1 MKNNLEL
8 LLYSFEGELSQEEQQ
23 QLKKALSAS
32 PELRAERDKLLKI
45 RKLIGGLK
53 IPEDPSF
60 SDKVLQRL
68 NNSSSKTETAFS
80 ATVVSLFPR
89 VAAACIVILLL
100 ALSIV
105 YLSQGNYSTD
115 ALIGVDTFSLED
127 AYSLIDY

>member
-8 LLYSFEGELSQEEQQ
+8 LLYSFDGKLNQEEQQ
-23 QLKKALSAS
+23 QLDKALSAS
-32 PELRAERDKLLKI
+32 PGLRAERDKLLKM

-53 IPEDPSF
+53 ISEDPSF

-68 NNSSSKTETAFS
+68 KNSPAKTQAAFS

-105 YLSQGNYSTD
+105 YLSEGSYSTD
-115 ALIGVDTFSLED
+115 ALIGVDSFSLED